1 LDEPALDRT
10 LPTADFVVLE
20 GSTLDTKRVEA
31 CSPKTR
37 LIQQFGR
44 SYRNIDVATAHK
56 LKIPAANLNRLS
68 SQSAA
73 DHISAL
79 ILALARNLLGAHRQV
94 VARRD
99 PTQTPA
105 FISDPPRNKFN
116 WVGQRGFRILAHST
130 IGFVGLGENSGYVA
144 PVCATW
150 ACAFCTSNAR
160 D

>member
-1 LDEPALDRT
+1 PEGEKTLRYFFGEDFAAALKTLITIADQLGLPPNIATTVCVDEPALDRT
-10 LPTADFVVLE
+10 LPTADFVVLDA
-20 GSTLDTKRVEA
+20 STLDTKRVEA

-37 LIQQFGR
+37 LIQQFAR
-44 SYRNIDVATAHK
+44 SPRNIDVATAHK
-56 LKIPAANLNRLS
+56 LKIPVANLNRLT

-105 FISDPPRNKFN
+105 FLSDPPRNK
-116 WVGQRGFRILAHST
+116 
-130 IGFVGLGENSGYVA
+130 
-144 PVCATW
+144 
-150 ACAFCTSNAR
+150 
-160 D
+160 